1 MKLPSTYAYF
11 CLVSIVEIRDFDYR
25 PDDTSLVK
33 EQHCFQCIVIWLWL
47 CFSAAAP
54 PKQYTINWKTT
65 TANGRRDEFQNHR
78 WLLTLEVTCCFNL
91 LRKCW
96 PIAVTSESCVFHH
109 HIRNHHQLVRRII
122 VSWNPNY
129 NFYDCTGNQAL
140 KVNHPS
146 NILPSSGLLWRV
158 ILKQYVIVIVC
169 AGNNRQYWNI
179 STAFTHFFNL
189 QHSGENNSVL
199 LAKLPLFSSPC
210 HTW

>member
-1 MKLPSTYAYF
+1 MHCHMAM
-11 CLVSIVEIRDFDYR
+11 IVLLC
-25 PDDTSLVK
+25 PPPP
-33 EQHCFQCIVIWLWL
+33 QHNTQLI
-47 CFSAAAP
+47 
-54 PKQYTINWKTT
+54 WKTT

-78 WLLTLEVTCCFNL
+78 WLLTLEVTCCFIL
-91 LRKCW
+91 IFLVLRKWW

-109 HIRNHHQLVRRII
+109 HTRNHHQLVRRII

-146 NILPSSGLLWRV
+146 SILQSSGLLWRV

-189 QHSGENNSVL
+189 QHSGENNSVF
-199 LAKLPLFSSPC
+199 LAKLPLLSSPC